1 MSAPAFAWAMER
13 GASLRLSPAERLV
26 LLYLADKANGSR
38 VCWPGQETIERFT
51 GLALKTIRAAI
62 AKLVDLSLIAVEK
75 RPGIV
80 TRYHI
85 LRPATPVNG
94 SGVDHPDPGKSS
106 QGYPGNPSPTTP
118 VNGTGVLTPDPGKSD
133 TEPRYILP
141 VTPVNRRP
149 EPVLNQEREPSKE
162 ELSPLTP
169 LSPRG
174 DVCDLPPENA
184 SASKRADRLS
194 YPPDFDAFWLAYPRK
209 AGKRAAA
216 KGWAGAV
223 KRAGGP
229 AAIMA
234 GLASHRF
241 AAEERFIPHPATWLN
256 RDQWLDE
263 ADSFDPVLRAV
274 GLTPE
279 DFEVPEG
286 RLLQ

>member
-1 MSAPAFAWAMER
+1 MSAPAFAWAMEQ

-62 AKLVDLSLIAVEK
+62 AKLVEVSLIAVEK

-85 LRPATPVNG
+85 LRPVTPVNG
-94 SGVDHPDPGKSS
+94 SGVEHPDPGKSS
-106 QGYPGNPSPTTP
+106 HGNPGNPSPPTP
-118 VNGTGVLTPDPGKSD
+118 VNGTGVPIPDPGKSD

-149 EPVLNQEREPSKE
+149 EPVLNQEREPRKS
-162 ELSPLTP
+162 TP
-169 LSPRG
+169 IVPSRG
-174 DVCDLPPENA
+174 D
-184 SASKRADRLS
+184 RAF
-194 YPPDFDAFWLAYPRK
+194 YPPDFEAFWEAYPRK
-209 AGKRAAA
+209 AGKRAAL
-216 KGWAGAV
+216 KVWGGAV
-223 KRAGGP
+223 KRAGGG

-241 AAEERFIPHPATWLN
+241 ATEERFIPHPATWLT
-256 RDQWLDE
+256 RDQWLDQQ
-263 ADSFDPVLRAV
+263 DSFDPVLRAV
-274 GLTPE
+274 GLTPD
-279 DFEVPEG
+279 DFADWPVPDG